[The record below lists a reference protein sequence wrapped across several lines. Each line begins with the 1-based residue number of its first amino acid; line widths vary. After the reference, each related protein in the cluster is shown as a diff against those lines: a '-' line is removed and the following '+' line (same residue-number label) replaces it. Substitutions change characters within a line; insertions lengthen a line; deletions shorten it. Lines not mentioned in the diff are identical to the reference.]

1 MKTTPIIPLMA
12 LSCAVVLALGCGQKE
27 QPPVTP
33 TTPTSKLTQP
43 EPPRAI
49 VPPAPAIP
57 LAPAI
62 ATAPA
67 MTPAD
72 VTTDTSRAPSL
83 IAHIRSLIT
92 EKKYP
97 EALRAL
103 KDLSAMELTPD
114 QQASSAD
121 LKTQVEKAIQAQ
133 ATTDATKS
141 VGEMFGK

>member
-49 VPPAPAIP
+49 VPP
-57 LAPAI
+57 APAI

-141 VGEMFGK
+141 VDGMFGK